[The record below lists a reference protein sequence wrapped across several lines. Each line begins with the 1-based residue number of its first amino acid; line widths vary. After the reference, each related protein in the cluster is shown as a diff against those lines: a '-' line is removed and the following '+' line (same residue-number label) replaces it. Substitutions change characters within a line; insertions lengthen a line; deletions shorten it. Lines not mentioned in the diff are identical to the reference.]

1 MGSVRMARCCRQ
13 ALHRCCPPLAWLP
26 HYSGRWLRMDALAG
40 LTVGLTVVPQALAYA
55 EIAGLPVQYGLYSSF
70 IGCFVYCLLGTSK
83 DITLGPTAI
92 MSLLVSTYGRHD
104 PVYAVLLAFLCGC
117 IQLALGALRLGFLV
131 DFISFP
137 VINGF
142 TSAAAITIGF
152 GQLKNILGLRDIP
165 RQFFREV
172 YYTFYNIAHTRWGD
186 VVLGAAC
193 LLMLLLL
200 QAAKGRLPQKTGA
213 LPALDRVCR
222 AIVGFTATARN
233 AVVVLG
239 ASLVAFSCES
249 QRWHIFT
256 LTGRTASGL
265 PPFRLPAFS
274 RAQGNDTEC
283 FTDMLRDFGAG
294 LAVVPL
300 VGFLESI
307 AIAKAFAAQNGYR
320 VDPNQ
325 ELVAIGTTNI
335 LGSFFSSYPVTGS
348 FGRTA
353 VNSQTGVCSPAGGL
367 VTGLVVLLSL
377 AFLTPLFFYVPKAAL
392 AAVIICAVSSV
403 IDVRILPALW
413 RVSKLDLL
421 PFLASFLGCFWEI
434 QYGILAGIAVSGI
447 ILLYNIARPEA
458 KVTDGGYVVV
468 QLQSGFSFPAAE
480 YVRDQLGSRALEAS
494 PPRSAVLDCVHIS
507 TIDYTSVICL
517 RELSATF
524 QRHNLALILTNLK
537 PKILSILT
545 AAEIEG
551 LRYCSTMET
560 AGQYLRATESDQDE
574 CEKPLSWSW
583 S

>member
-13 ALHRCCPPLAWLP
+13 ALYRCCPPLAWLP

-193 LLMLLLL
+193 LLLLLLL
-200 QAAKGRLPQKTGA
+200 QAAKGRLTQKTGA

-222 AIVGFTATARN
+222 AIVGFTATGQPGEGRGGGGDGAVERN
-233 AVVVLG
+233 SRLKKGLDRLLLSRDAVCPAELLRHFCVCTHEAFLG
-239 ASLVAFSCES
+239 SP
-249 QRWHIFT
+249 Q
-256 LTGRTASGL
+256 
-265 PPFRLPAFS
+265 
-274 RAQGNDTEC
+274 
-283 FTDMLRDFGAG
+283 DFGAG

>member
-1 MGSVRMARCCRQ
+1 MGSVPRARCCRQ
-13 ALHRCCPPLAWLP
+13 ALHRCCPLLAWLP
-26 HYSGRWLRMDALAG
+26 RYSGHWLRMDCLAG

-70 IGCFVYCLLGTSK
+70 VGCFVYCLLGTSK

-104 PVYAVLLAFLCGC
+104 PAYAVLLAFLCGC
-117 IQLALGALRLGFLV
+117 IQLALGVLRLGFLV

-142 TSAAAITIGF
+142 TSAAAITIAF
-152 GQLKNILGLRDIP
+152 GQLKNILGLRGIP
-165 RQFFREV
+165 RQFFHEV
-172 YYTFYNIAHTRWGD
+172 YYTFRDIAQTRWGD
-186 VVLGAAC
+186 VALGATC

-200 QAAKGRLPQKTGA
+200 QAAKGRMPQTTGTVPV
-213 LPALDRVCR
+213 LHRVCR

-233 AVVVLG
+233 AVVVLC
-239 ASLVAFSCES
+239 ASLLAFSCEG
-249 QRWHIFT
+249 QRWHVFT
-256 LTGRTASGL
+256 LTGTTASGL
-265 PPFRLPAFS
+265 PPFRLPPFS
-274 RAQGNDTEC
+274 RTQGNDTES
-283 FTDMLRDFGAG
+283 FTGMLRDFGAG
-294 LAVVPL
+294 LAVIPL

-320 VDPNQ
+320 IDPNQ

-335 LGSFFSSYPVTGS
+335 LGSFLSSYPVTGS

-367 VTGLVVLLSL
+367 ITGLLVLLSL

-421 PFLASFLGCFWEI
+421 PFLATFLGCFWEI

-447 ILLYNIARPEA
+447 ILLYNVARPEA
-458 KVTDGGYVVV
+458 KVTGSGYVVV
-468 QLQSGFSFPAAE
+468 QLQSGLTFPAAE
-480 YVRDQLGSRALEAS
+480 HVRDLLCSQALEAS
-494 PPRSAVLDCVHIS
+494 PPRSAILDCAHVS
-507 TIDYTSVICL
+507 TIDYTSVTCL

-524 QRHNLALILTNLK
+524 QQQNLALVLSNLK
-537 PKILSILT
+537 PKILDILT
-545 AAEIEG
+545 AAKIEG
-551 LRYCSTMET
+551 LRYCSSAE
-560 AGQYLRATESDQDE
+560 AASQHLQGSDQDE
-574 CEKPLSWSW
+574 CEKPLLSRSWS
-583 S
+583 